1 MRLGKLLIIFLAIV
15 FLGLLYF
22 QLFRRDGFSDSVC
35 PTCPTPPKPIKVS
48 NTVFTELMGTTPG
61 FTWEPRPGF

>member
-1 MRLGKLLIIFLAIV
+1 MTLRNLLVV
-15 FLGLLYF
+15 FLLVVFVGLLF
-22 QLFRRDGFSDSVC
+22 FRRDGFSDSVC